1 MPSFLTAAGE
11 RSPSGDL
18 ETLSKPRFE
27 NMLLLG
33 YYTPAL
39 RSSQTDRAKLSSA
52 NHGGGTATQE
62 SRDIGL
68 GT

>member
-39 RSSQTDRAKLSSA
+39 RSQTDRAKLSSA